1 MQCNARRVWYPEGPK
16 LLQGKGIN
24 RFKQEHKHPLNDKTM
39 ADVCEAIIGA
49 ALLSPLP
56 QDEAHYFDNA
66 VAAVTA
72 MVDSPNHAMM
82 TWREYF
88 SFYKTPGYQTAPPT
102 RSQIDLADQIAN
114 RHGYRFRHPRLLR
127 SAFLHPSYPFSWEK
141 VPCYQRLEFLGDSL
155 LDMVCVGFLFH
166 RFPDRD
172 PQWLT
177 EHKVS
182 LFSRSVA
189 HLIAPILYQS
199 LNCAVELSNLLQKGA
214 IQQHCH
220 AHLISF
226 QMAMV
231 SNKFLGALCVK
242 LGFHKH
248 LRSNGSSLEAQIRD
262 YVMEI
267 QETERE
273 ANGAVDYWVHAKSP
287 PKVC

>member
-1 MQCNARRVWYPEGPK
+1 
-16 LLQGKGIN
+16 
-24 RFKQEHKHPLNDKTM
+24 M

-56 QDEAHYFDNA
+56 QDGAHYFDNA

-72 MVDSPNHAMM
+72 VVDSPNHAMM
-82 TWREYF
+82 AWPEYF
-88 SFYKTPGYQTAPPT
+88 SLYKTPGYQTAPPT
-102 RSQIDLADQIAN
+102 RSQIDLADQIAH

-182 LFSRSVA
+182 L
-189 HLIAPILYQS
+189 S
-199 LNCAVELSNLLQKGA
+199 LSLVISWPQNSINPWALLSSFQRLARKGKPETLTRRNFVSDGDG
-214 IQQHCH
+214 IQQIPRRPLRPTRLPQTPPVQRLDPRGPDPRIRHGH
-220 AHLISF
+220 PGDGARGRRRRGL
-226 QMAMV
+226 
-231 SNKFLGALCVK
+231 LGACQEPAKGLLIVV
-242 LGFHKH
+242 LFIVVLSIIFARRSLVSAYE
-248 LRSNGSSLEAQIRD
+248 LR
-262 YVMEI
+262 
-267 QETERE
+267 
-273 ANGAVDYWVHAKSP
+273 
-287 PKVC
+287 